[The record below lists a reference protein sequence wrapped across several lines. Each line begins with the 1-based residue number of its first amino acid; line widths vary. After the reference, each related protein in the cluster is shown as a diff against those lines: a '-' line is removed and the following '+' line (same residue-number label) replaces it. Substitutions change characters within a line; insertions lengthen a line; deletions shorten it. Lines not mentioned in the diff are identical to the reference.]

1 MLVVRDVPNH
11 YHNGDGYARRRAD
24 RVLPVREGEVAG
36 SRSARKFRKV
46 AHRNLAEFVMCSLA
60 FHAAQ
65 PRRNMI

>member
-1 MLVVRDVPNH
+1 MQGQ
-11 YHNGDGYARRRAD
+11 GDRHARWCAAI
-24 RVLPVREGEVAG
+24 VLPAREGEVAD